1 METAISIRA
10 LLFTVSMVIKMSE
23 KRSLVVEKNMGRPRK
38 SPDLLMNLPLRIL
51 LTAEQKALIEEA
63 ARLNQSDVAAWARP
77 ILLDEARSMI
87 AKSQAGKKQK
97 K

>member
-1 METAISIRA
+1 
-10 LLFTVSMVIKMSE
+10 
-23 KRSLVVEKNMGRPRK
+23 MGRPRK
-38 SPDLLMNLPLRIL
+38 DPDLLMNLPLRIL

-77 ILLDEARSMI
+77 ILLDAARSMI

>member
-1 METAISIRA
+1 
-10 LLFTVSMVIKMSE
+10 
-23 KRSLVVEKNMGRPRK
+23 
-38 SPDLLMNLPLRIL
+38 MNLPLRIL

-77 ILLDEARSMI
+77 ILLDAARSMI